1 MGTNVF
7 KGREFINVD
16 KRNKLHWTAW
26 LYPYLRRSRIKKR
39 LIISFLFLSIFP
51 LCIASLLTYN
61 KSSEA
66 ISTKISDYS
75 LQILDQLRNE
85 IKRENELLLDLTDR
99 IMMHKLVQT
108 SLLQANIAPDT
119 QSLMDSYYEL
129 NSAFSGRKLFSQI
142 ITMQIY
148 NFSNQMVFDLGY
160 DKLQEEDVTAL
171 TDLIKKGGGK
181 DIWTHVVTKNG
192 VDSILLG
199 RPIPSQFDW
208 MNTIGY
214 VFISV
219 KESYYSRIIHEDAD
233 VGEGS
238 DLFIADNRGI
248 ILSAGNRNLHVGV
261 KYPNGELMKE
271 IQTHEQLGMRAFPT
285 VFNHHK
291 YHLVYSYDAV
301 SRWYMVGMIP
311 YDVLNKETKQI
322 FPYMLLVVGMCILF
336 SLLLTFVIST
346 SISTPLHRLT
356 ESMKKV
362 STGNLPIRIV
372 DKSNDELGFLTMKF
386 NTMIEQLGDLIE
398 HTKQEQIKK
407 REIELQM
414 LQAQINPHFLFN
426 TLNSLKWT
434 AAINHVPIVSDG
446 LTALAELLRNT
457 IVDKKEMIPLRDEIR
472 NVDNYIIIQRI
483 RFGSLFTIEYDIE
496 DSLLDAAVLKFILQ
510 PIVENSLI
518 HGLEGVELN
527 SPIIFI
533 SARLIGDQLEITVGD
548 NGKGMEEEQ
557 LDRLLDFTYRGKH
570 RLSNIGVRNVQER
583 IQLNFG
589 TIYGITIQSHV
600 NEGTQVMLTM
610 PLIKSNKG
618 NEVNEP

>member
-1 MGTNVF
+1 
-7 KGREFINVD
+7 
-16 KRNKLHWTAW
+16 
-26 LYPYLRRSRIKKR
+26 
-39 LIISFLFLSIFP
+39 
-51 LCIASLLTYN
+51 
-61 KSSEA
+61 
-66 ISTKISDYS
+66 
-75 LQILDQLRNE
+75 
-85 IKRENELLLDLTDR
+85 
-99 IMMHKLVQT
+99 
-108 SLLQANIAPDT
+108 
-119 QSLMDSYYEL
+119 
-129 NSAFSGRKLFSQI
+129 
-142 ITMQIY
+142 
-148 NFSNQMVFDLGY
+148 MVFDLGY

-171 TDLIKKGGGK
+171 TDLIKNGGGK
-181 DIWTHVVTKNG
+181 DIWTHVVTTNG
-192 VDSILLG
+192 VDAILLG

-208 MNTIGY
+208 INTIGY

-248 ILSAGNRNLHVGV
+248 ILSAGNRNLQVGA

-311 YDVLNKETKQI
+311 YEVLQKETKQI
-322 FPYMLLVVGMCILF
+322 FPYMLLVVGMCIMF

-362 STGNLPIRIV
+362 STGNLPISIV

-518 HGLEGVELN
+518 HGLEGVALN
-527 SPIIFI
+527 NPIIFI

-548 NGKGMEEEQ
+548 NGKGMEEQQ

-570 RLSNIGVRNVQER
+570 RLSNIGVRNVHER

-589 TIYGITIQSHV
+589 SIYGITIQSHV

-610 PLIKSNKG
+610 PLIKPNKG
-618 NEVNEP
+618 NEVIEP